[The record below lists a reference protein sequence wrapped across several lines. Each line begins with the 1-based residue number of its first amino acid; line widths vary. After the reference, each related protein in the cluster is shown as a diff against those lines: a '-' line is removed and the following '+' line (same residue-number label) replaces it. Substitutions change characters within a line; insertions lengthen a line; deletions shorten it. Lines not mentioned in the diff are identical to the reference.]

1 MTSLEQFDESCARLR
16 TAFAECVRRRRLY
29 DRRANALEAAWLVW
43 LSDGKRGTE
52 PVVSRDDDVACTLSA
67 AHNAAT
73 RKYTSDV
80 HFELLSTYDTCAQG
94 TVRDH
99 EDVLQWWQRRV
110 LEWLEPQ
117 LREAIGVPVRM
128 AFGSEYPECLQMIVR
143 QDVMPNALN
152 KAAAILDG
160 VSSGALRFCA
170 NVVDNDALLEGD
182 PESFNDAMEQS
193 WSHCIATVQHEA
205 AEVAP

>member
-1 MTSLEQFDESCARLR
+1 VTNLDQFDESCARLR
-16 TAFAECVRRRRLY
+16 VAFAECVRRRRLC
-29 DRRANALEAAWLVW
+29 DRRTNALETAWLTW
-43 LSDGKRGTE
+43 LNDGKHGAE
-52 PVVSRDDDVACTLSA
+52 PVVPRDDDVARMLSA

-94 TVRDH
+94 TVCDR
-99 EDVLQWWQRRV
+99 EDALQWWQQRV

-128 AFGSEYPECLQMIVR
+128 AFGSEYPECLQMLVH

-170 NVVDNDALLEGD
+170 NVVNNDALLEGD
-182 PESFNDAMEQS
+182 PESFNEAMEQS
-193 WSHCIATVQHEA
+193 WSHCIATVRHEA
-205 AEVAP
+205 AEAVP